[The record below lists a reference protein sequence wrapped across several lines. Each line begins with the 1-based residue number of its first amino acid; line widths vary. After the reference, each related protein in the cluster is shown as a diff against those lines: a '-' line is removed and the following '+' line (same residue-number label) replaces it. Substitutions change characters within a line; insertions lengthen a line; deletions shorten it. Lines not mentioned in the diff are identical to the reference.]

1 MVMILGCDGENG
13 NKGQPGQAGAR
24 GSTKIKI
31 LISLD

>member
-1 MVMILGCDGENG
+1 MILGCDGENG

-31 LISLD
+31 FIYLD